1 MAVYMCWSRIETPKA
16 FGLCE
21 SKVALTLGPIGGEA
35 GAYSFLG
42 ITHFHIQLPGQR
54 TVLKSHH

>member
-1 MAVYMCWSRIETPKA
+1 MCWSRIETPKA